1 MSEKKR
7 KINPWVPVVVMGV
20 VAILFSV
27 YAVQSQ
33 SDLLD
38 AKKEIEQLKSQVTE
52 CAKVANAAKEQQSI
66 SEAAQRMVMAEADE
80 MRLELEDCKKSNKR
94 K

>member
-27 YAVQSQ
+27 YAFQSQ

-38 AKKEIEQLKSQVTE
+38 AKKEMEQLKNQVTE
-52 CAKVANAAKEQQSI
+52 CGKAAKEQQAMSV
-66 SEAAQRMVMAEADE
+66 EARRMAREDADI
-80 MRLELEDCKKSNKR
+80 MRVALEDCKKTNKR

>member
-7 KINPWVPVVVMGV
+7 KVNPWVPVVVMGV

-27 YAVQSQ
+27 YAFQSQ
-33 SDLLD
+33 MDVME
-38 AKKEIEQLKSQVTE
+38 AKKEMEQLKGQMVACQKEAETQQRLASNARRSAQAEVE
-52 CAKVANAAKEQQSI
+52 KVNQ
-66 SEAAQRMVMAEADE
+66 
-80 MRLELEDCKKSNKR
+80 ELEDCKKNNKR